1 MVAYN
6 VISADPHI
14 VEPPDM
20 YTNYIEPKY
29 RDRAPS
35 IERRRTRWG
44 QAYNAWC
51 YEGNRVGTVMHDLGD
66 FRKSFYRLVC
76 LLASPLRCRCGD
88 ITVLCALRSALI
100 RSQHPARY
108 WVNSLP
114 ESALQ

>member
-14 VEPPDM
+14 VEPPDI

-44 QAYNAWC
+44 QAYDAWC
-51 YEGNRVGTVMHDLGD
+51 DEGNRVGTVMHDLAVLNRCLARRRRHRTWTEKKRGD
-66 FRKSFYRLVC
+66 RSRGCRQPLV
-76 LLASPLRCRCGD
+76 GD
-88 ITVLCALRSALI
+88 SA
-100 RSQHPARY
+100 
-108 WVNSLP
+108 
-114 ESALQ
+114 